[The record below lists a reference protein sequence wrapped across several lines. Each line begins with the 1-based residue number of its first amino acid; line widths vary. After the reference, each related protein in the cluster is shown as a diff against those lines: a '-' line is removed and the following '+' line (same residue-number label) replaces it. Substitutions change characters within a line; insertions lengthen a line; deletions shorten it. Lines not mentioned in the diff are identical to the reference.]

1 METFSIKEHFDK
13 YIEKSRTIDKFVE
26 EYLEVLNNKT
36 NDYNFYIRNGNRF
49 Y

>member
-13 YIEKSRTIDKFVE
+13 ITEKTNLIDKFVE

-36 NDYNFYIRNGNRF
+36 NGYNFY
-49 Y
+49 